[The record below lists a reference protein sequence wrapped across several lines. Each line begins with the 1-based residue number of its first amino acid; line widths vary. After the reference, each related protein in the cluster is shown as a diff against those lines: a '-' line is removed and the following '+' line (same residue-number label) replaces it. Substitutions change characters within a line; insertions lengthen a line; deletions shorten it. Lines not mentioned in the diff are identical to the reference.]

1 MMTELE
7 LREHRRKKWR
17 LDGNPLRSS
26 DDAREFVES
35 VGFCLMYPVKP
46 PLLLPTFLGACA
58 GSEANLPLR
67 PQAFDN
73 PRARQ
78 AEEWVLDMLRQR
90 IAFETNLFGETP
102 MLLAASVLPYFY
114 ALVGDRNPRPEPK
127 KDSGAAQLSPLAR
140 DTWAELHKGGPLPKS
155 RLRELLGGAPSDAA
169 LDRALGEL
177 GASLK
182 IARVDESPS
191 AGATWELLHRWAP
204 EAILEGI
211 GLSVAQSLSALV
223 SRYLECVVA
232 AEAREVEEFF
242 SRLAPRSRVRESV
255 NALLAAREL
264 AFVPVG
270 AKTLI
275 HIAPPRPPVTF
286 RRVAPAPPARG
297 KMEREKPLR
306 AKPVRAKAVREKPV
320 REKTWRPKP
329 VGGRTTPRPAR
340 RPAARPG
347 RRRPDRK
354 P

>member
-26 DDAREFVES
+26 DDAREFLES

-46 PLLLPTFLGACA
+46 PLLVPTFLGACA

-67 PQAFDN
+67 PQAFDQ

-78 AEEWVLDMLRQR
+78 AEEWLLELLRR
-90 IAFETNLFGETP
+90 RVVFESNLFGETP
-102 MLLAASVLPYFY
+102 LLLAASVLPYFY
-114 ALVGDRNPRPEPK
+114 ALVGDRNPKAGPK
-127 KDSGAAQLSPLAR
+127 AGADKLSPLAR
-140 DTWAELHKGGPLPKS
+140 DTWAALHKSGPLAKGK
-155 RLRELLGGAPSDAA
+155 LRELLGGAPSDAA

-182 IARVDESPS
+182 IARVDQSPE

-204 EAILEGI
+204 EAVQEGI
-211 GLSVAQSLSALV
+211 GLSLGESLSALV

-232 AEAREVEEFF
+232 AEAKEVEEFF
-242 SRLAPRSRVRESV
+242 SHLAPRSRVRESV
-255 NALLAAREL
+255 NALLSAREL

-270 AKTLI
+270 SRTLI
-275 HIAPPRPPVTF
+275 QIAPPRPPVTF
-286 RRVAPAPPARG
+286 RRLAPAPPS
-297 KMEREKPLR
+297 REKT
-306 AKPVRAKAVREKPV
+306 V
-320 REKTWRPKP
+320 REKTLRGKT
-329 VGGRTTPRPAR
+329 VREKAK
-340 RPAARPG
+340 ARPP
-347 RRRPDRK
+347 RRRPPSRRQDKK

>member
-17 LDGNPLRSS
+17 LDGSPLRSS
-26 DDAREFVES
+26 DDARDFLES

-67 PQAFDN
+67 PQAFDQ
-73 PRARQ
+73 PLARQ
-78 AEEWVLDMLRQR
+78 AEEWLLELLRR
-90 IAFETNLFGETP
+90 RLTFETNLFGETP
-102 MLLAASVLPYFY
+102 LLLAPSVLPYFY
-114 ALVGDRNPRPEPK
+114 ALVGDRNPKAGPK
-127 KDSGAAQLSPLAR
+127 AGSDKLSPLAR
-140 DTWAELHKGGPLPKS
+140 DTWAVLHTSGPLAKTK
-155 RLRELLGGAPSDAA
+155 LRELLGGAPSDAA

-177 GASLK
+177 GGALK
-182 IARVDESPS
+182 IARVDQSPG

-204 EAILEGI
+204 EAVQEGI
-211 GLSVAQSLSALV
+211 GLSVGESLSALV

-242 SRLAPRSRVRESV
+242 SHLAPRSRVRESV

-270 AKTLI
+270 SRTLI
-275 HIAPPRPPVTF
+275 QIAPPRPPVTF
-286 RRVAPAPPARG
+286 RRAVPAGVHR
-297 KMEREKPLR
+297 KPS
-306 AKPVRAKAVREKPV
+306 AKPTARTST
-320 REKTWRPKP
+320 KTGPP
-329 VGGRTTPRPAR
+329 R
-340 RPAARPG
+340 RPAS
-347 RRRPDRK
+347 RPDRTKDKK

>member
-17 LDGNPLRSS
+17 LDGNPLRSP
-26 DDAREFVES
+26 DDAREFLES

-78 AEEWVLDMLRQR
+78 AEEWLLDMLRQR

-114 ALVGDRNPRPEPK
+114 ALVGDRNPKGERK
-127 KDSGAAQLSPLAR
+127 KDSDAVQLSPLAR
-140 DTWAELHKGGPLPKS
+140 DTWAALRQSGPLTKAK
-155 RLRELLGGAPSDAA
+155 LRELLGGAPSDAA

-182 IARVDESPS
+182 IARVDESPE

-204 EAILEGI
+204 EAVREGI

-232 AEAREVEEFF
+232 AEAKEVEEFF
-242 SRLAPRSRVRESV
+242 SRLAPRSRARESV

-264 AFVPVG
+264 AFLPVG
-270 AKTLI
+270 TKTLI
-275 HIAPPRPPVTF
+275 QIAPPRLPVTF
-286 RRVAPAPPARG
+286 RRVAPASAVRG
-297 KMEREKPLR
+297 KT
-306 AKPVRAKAVREKPV
+306 V
-320 REKTWRPKP
+320 REKTLHGKTKARPP
-329 VGGRTTPRPAR
+329 R
-340 RPAARPG
+340 RPAKGAGG
-347 RRRPDRK
+347 RRQDK
-354 P
+354 KA

>member
-17 LDGNPLRSS
+17 LDRNPLRSS
-26 DDAREFVES
+26 DDAREFLES

-46 PLLLPTFLGACA
+46 PLLVPTFLGACA

-67 PQAFDN
+67 PQAFDD

-78 AEEWVLDMLRQR
+78 AEAWVLDMLRQR

-114 ALVGDRNPRPEPK
+114 ALVGDRSPKAERK
-127 KDSGAAQLSPLAR
+127 KDSDSVQLSPLAR
-140 DTWAELHKGGPLPKS
+140 DTWAALRQSGPLAKAK
-155 RLRELLGGAPSDAA
+155 LRELLGGAPSDAA

-182 IARVDESPS
+182 IARVDESS
-191 AGATWELLHRWAP
+191 EAGATWELLHRWAP
-204 EAILEGI
+204 EAVEEGI

-232 AEAREVEEFF
+232 AEAKEVEEFF

-270 AKTLI
+270 SRTLI

-286 RRVAPAPPARG
+286 RRVAPAPAVRGRTPREKTVRVKPLRG
-297 KMEREKPLR
+297 KM
-306 AKPVRAKAVREKPV
+306 VRGKIVREKADARLP
-320 REKTWRPKP
+320 
-329 VGGRTTPRPAR
+329 R
-340 RPAARPG
+340 RPAKAARG
-347 RRRPDRK
+347 RRPDRK
-354 P
+354 A

>member
-1 MMTELE
+1 
-7 LREHRRKKWR
+7 
-17 LDGNPLRSS
+17 
-26 DDAREFVES
+26 
-35 VGFCLMYPVKP
+35 
-46 PLLLPTFLGACA
+46 
-58 GSEANLPLR
+58 
-67 PQAFDN
+67 
-73 PRARQ
+73 
-78 AEEWVLDMLRQR
+78 MLRQR

-114 ALVGDRNPRPEPK
+114 ALVGDRSPKAERK
-127 KDSGAAQLSPLAR
+127 KDSDSVQLSPLAR
-140 DTWAELHKGGPLPKS
+140 DTWAALRQSGPLAKA

-182 IARVDESPS
+182 IARVDESPE

-204 EAILEGI
+204 EAIQEGI

-232 AEAREVEEFF
+232 AEAKEVEEFF

-264 AFVPVG
+264 AFLPVG

-275 HIAPPRPPVTF
+275 HIAPPRPPVAF
-286 RRVAPAPPARG
+286 RRVAPARPV
-297 KMEREKPLR
+297 REKTQYTR
-306 AKPVRAKAVREKPV
+306 TVRAKAVREKPV

>member
-17 LDGNPLRSS
+17 LDGNLLRSA
-26 DDAREFVES
+26 DDAREFLES

-46 PLLLPTFLGACA
+46 PVLLPTFLGACA

-78 AEEWVLDMLRQR
+78 AEQWVLDMLRQR

-102 MLLAASVLPYFY
+102 VLLAASVLPYFY
-114 ALVGDRNPRPEPK
+114 ALVGDRNPKAERK
-127 KDSGAAQLSPLAR
+127 KDSDSVQLSPLAR
-140 DTWAELHKGGPLPKS
+140 DTWAALRQSGPLAKA

-204 EAILEGI
+204 EAVQEGI

-232 AEAREVEEFF
+232 AEAKEVEEFF

-264 AFVPVG
+264 AFLPVG

-275 HIAPPRPPVTF
+275 QIAPPRPPVTF
-286 RRVAPAPPARG
+286 RRVAPAP
-297 KMEREKPLR
+297 
-306 AKPVRAKAVREKPV
+306 AVRETTLRGKTVRQKTV
-320 REKTWRPKP
+320 REKTVRERT
-329 VGGRTTPRPAR
+329 VRERTTPRPPR
-340 RPAARPG
+340 RPAKAAGG
-347 RRRPDRK
+347 RRQDK
-354 P
+354 KA

>member
-1 MMTELE
+1 MMTDLE
-7 LREHRRKKWR
+7 LREHRRTKWR
-17 LDGNPLRSS
+17 LDRRPLRSS
-26 DDAREFVES
+26 DDAREFLES

-67 PQAFDN
+67 PQAFDS

-78 AEEWVLDMLRQR
+78 AEEWVLEMLRQR

-114 ALVGDRNPRPEPK
+114 ALVGDRNPKAEPK
-127 KDSGAAQLSPLAR
+127 KDSGGAQLSPLAR
-140 DTWAELHKGGPLPKS
+140 DTWAALHKSGPLAKA

-182 IARVDESPS
+182 IARVDQSPQ

-204 EAILEGI
+204 EAVQEGI

-232 AEAREVEEFF
+232 AETKEVEEFF

-270 AKTLI
+270 TKTLI
-275 HIAPPRPPVTF
+275 QIAPPRPPVTF
-286 RRVAPAPPARG
+286 RRVAPKGAAPRP
-297 KMEREKPLR
+297 
-306 AKPVRAKAVREKPV
+306 PVTFRRVAPKGAAP
-320 REKTWRPKP
+320 RPKVSP
-329 VGGRTTPRPAR
+329 PRPRSSPR
-340 RPAARPG
+340 RQ
-347 RRRPDRK
+347 DK
-354 P
+354 KT